1 MQGRKGGM
9 GRTEGREG
17 TNEGEVRREKREEK
31 ESTWPPNPSVNNDAV
46 TQSHTATYPKS

>member
-31 ESTWPPNPSVNNDAV
+31 ERVHGPLTRPSTMTP
-46 TQSHTATYPKS
+46 